1 MTEKDYKTARDVLL
15 EDKWDLGI
23 LFAVSQTCSS
33 LLMGKETVGFGRDLV
48 IRVLDSWDKVPEA
61 AQCVW
66 NDLIEA
72 SGLYPYTKV
81 EKLSGAS
88 LLRQEF
94 HRSDFLKD
102 KFLHSE
108 QMELSNVL
116 LHSDKSLI
124 VSAPTS
130 FGKSLLIEE
139 LVASKKYKNVVVI
152 QPTLALLDET
162 RKKLQ
167 KYSSDYTIVV
177 STTQKFSENERNLFL
192 FTGERVV
199 EYPKFPPIDFFIV
212 DEFYKLSMDR
222 DDERATSLNEAVY
235 RLLKLTKK
243 FYMLGPNIKNIPEDF
258 SETYNA
264 QWEKTN
270 YATVAVDIV
279 RLYEK
284 VAQHDLYNY
293 THISLDKE
301 RVYKIEIEND
311 LWNQLFTGSR
321 ETEIFFKSGV
331 EKLIEALPVLKYK
344 SVKIKL
350 NNIYKDAR
358 VQGDLF
364 NLLTTLNEPSLI
376 YCSSP
381 IKTFKVARRFIA
393 FLEKRGV
400 DDLKLPVSDKVI
412 MEWIKENI
420 DENWIMSKAL
430 DYSIGIHNGIIPRH
444 LSSSIVDSFNNEKIR
459 YLFCTS
465 TLIEGVNTSA
475 KNVVLLD
482 RMKGPKPIDYFD
494 FKNIAGRTGRMNRH
508 FVGRVFQF
516 HKEPTPMEIDV
527 DIPLFTQKNAT
538 VELLVQ
544 IDPKDIKQVA
554 EKKLEKFRQLDPKV
568 QELIRRNKGVPIEGQ
583 LEILELLEKN
593 IDTNYSL
600 MHWKGFPKYNQLNY
614 IIALGWTHL
623 RQKGESNGG
632 VRSPAQLA
640 TLTLQYCKHKS
651 ARVLI
656 KMNYESEYWIKEIPN
671 NDERLQET
679 INMILQAT
687 QHWLNYKL
695 PKLLVVMSELQKY
708 VCEKKGLE
716 PGDYTVLATTVEN
729 SFVPKYLAVLLE
741 YGIPSSAINKIGL
754 VIKEEMQINELVIRL
769 KQLNLK
775 TIGLLDYEAMKVQSL
790 IDGYNQEL

>member
-1 MTEKDYKTARDVLL
+1 MIEKDYSAARNILS
-15 EDKWDLGI
+15 EGKWDLKT
-23 LFAVSQTCSS
+23 LFAVSQTCSA
-33 LLMGKETVGFGRDLV
+33 LLTSKETEDLGRDLV
-48 IRVLDSWDKVPEA
+48 IRVLDSWDKVPET

-81 EKLSGAS
+81 EKLDGAS

-108 QMELSNVL
+108 QMGLSNVL

-139 LVASKKYKNVVVI
+139 LVASKKYKNIVVI

-167 KYSSDYTIVV
+167 KYSNEYAIVV
-177 STTQKFSENERNLFL
+177 STTQKYNKNGRNLFL

-199 EYPKFPPIDFFIV
+199 EYPEFPKIDFFVV

-235 RLLKLTKK
+235 RLLKFTTK
-243 FYMLGPNIKNIPEDF
+243 FYMLGPNIKNIPEGF
-258 SETYNA
+258 SKTYNA
-264 QWEKTN
+264 QWEKTS
-270 YATVAVDIV
+270 YATVAVDIE

-284 VAQHDLYNY
+284 AGQDDLHNY
-293 THISLDKE
+293 IHISLDKE
-301 RVYKIEIEND
+301 RVHNIKIDKN
-311 LWNQLFTGSR
+311 LWNQLFTGQR
-321 ETEIFFKSGV
+321 ETEIFLKSGAG
-331 EKLIEALPVLKYK
+331 KLIEALPVPKYK
-344 SVKIKL
+344 SVKAKL
-350 NNIYKDAR
+350 NNIYKDAKA
-358 VQGDLF
+358 QGNLF
-364 NLLTTLNEPSLI
+364 SLLVTLDEPSLI

-393 FLEKRGV
+393 FLKKRGV
-400 DDLKLPVSDKVI
+400 ADLKLPIPEKVI

-430 DYSIGIHNGIIPRH
+430 EYSIGIHNGIIPRH
-444 LSSSIVDSFNNEKIR
+444 LSSSIVDSFNNGKIR

-494 FKNIAGRTGRMNRH
+494 FKNIAGRTGRMNQH

-516 HKEPTPMEIDV
+516 HKEPKPMEIEV

-538 VELLVQ
+538 IELLVQ
-544 IDPKDIKQVA
+544 IDPKDIKQVV
-554 EKKLEKFRQLDPKV
+554 ERKLDKFRQLDPKV
-568 QELIRRNKGVPIEGQ
+568 QELIRKNKGVPIEGQ
-583 LEILELLEKN
+583 LRVLELLEK
-593 IDTNYSL
+593 DTDAKYDL
-600 MHWKGFPKYNQLNY
+600 MHWKGFPKYDQLDY
-614 IIALGWTHL
+614 IIGLGWTHL

-632 VRSPAQLA
+632 VRSSAQLA
-640 TLTLQYCKHKS
+640 TYTLQYCKQKS
-651 ARVLI
+651 VRALI
-656 KMNYESEYWIKEIPN
+656 KMNYESEYWIREIPN
-671 NDERLQET
+671 DDERLQET
-679 INMILQAT
+679 INTVLQAT
-687 QHWLNYKL
+687 QHWFNYKL
-695 PKLLVVMSELQKY
+695 PKILAVMSDLQKY
-708 VCEKKGLE
+708 VCEKKGLA

-729 SFVPKYLAVLLE
+729 SFVPKHLAILME
-741 YGIPSSAINKIGL
+741 YGIPSSAINKIG
-754 VIKEEMQINELVIRL
+754 VIIKQEVPIEELIERL
-769 KQLNLK
+769 KKINFQE
-775 TIGLLDYEAMKVQSL
+775 IGLLDYEVVKIQSL
-790 IDGYNQEL
+790 IEGRS